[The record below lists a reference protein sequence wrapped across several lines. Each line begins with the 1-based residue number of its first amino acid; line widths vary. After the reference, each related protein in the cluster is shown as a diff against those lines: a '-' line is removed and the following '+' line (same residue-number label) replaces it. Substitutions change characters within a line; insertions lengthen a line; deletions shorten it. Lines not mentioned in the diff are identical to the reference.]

1 MCQGMQEWTKEN
13 FLKAI
18 FQKFY
23 LVHSWT
29 LWPIFS
35 YQEIGWNVGILH
47 SAGVGEYG
55 CYNSSRTPL
64 SGTQRTLNCQRHHP
78 CSNESLI
85 PPEENSL
92 PHSCLFFLLFEFYLR
107 NLRKTWTFW
116 MTLPNCR
123 CWIKIEIEHKSML
136 LSFYWLR
143 SFCMFRSLFPL
154 SMIPKSNLIYTW
166 IHLSFMKHDDE
177 ALGMLN

>member
-1 MCQGMQEWTKEN
+1 MRCLHWFLYANCPNFCRNCEFLTYVSRYSRMDQAK
-13 FLKAI
+13 FLKAV
-18 FQKFY
+18 FHKFY

-29 LWPIFS
+29 LRPIFS
-35 YQEIGWNVGILH
+35 YQEIRWNVDILR

-55 CYNSSRTPL
+55 CYNSSKTPL

-78 CSNESLI
+78 CNNESLI

-92 PHSCLFFLLFEFYLR
+92 PHSYLFFLSFEFYLP

-123 CWIKIEIEHKSML
+123 
-136 LSFYWLR
+136 
-143 SFCMFRSLFPL
+143 
-154 SMIPKSNLIYTW
+154 
-166 IHLSFMKHDDE
+166 
-177 ALGMLN
+177 